1 MNCPVKIKNLCFR
14 YDKDGKNILN
24 NISLEAKRGEIT
36 AIMGPSGSGKSTLCY
51 CIMGIIPHIYGGEL
65 SGEVHIFNEPVSR
78 MKVPEIATKAGIIF
92 QDPDIQLFSPT
103 VEDDI
108 AFGPE
113 NLCLERAEI
122 ARRIDSSL
130 GLVGMDKYRYSDP
143 GYLSGGEKQ
152 LIAISS
158 VLSLHPEV
166 IIFDEAMSQ
175 LDKESKY
182 RVKSIIKELKNEG
195 KTIIVVEHETG
206 NLDTIDR
213 LFILEDS
220 ALIEKDIK
228 NFKARCV
235 PL

>member
-1 MNCPVKIKNLCFR
+1 MNYPVKIKDLCFR
-14 YDKDGKNILN
+14 YDRDNKNILN

-65 SGEVHIFNEPVSR
+65 SGEVHIFNKPVSG
-78 MKVPEIATKAGIIF
+78 MKVPEIAIEAGIIL
-92 QDPDIQLFSPT
+92 QDPDTQLFSPT

-113 NLCLERAEI
+113 NLCLERVEI
-122 ARRIDSSL
+122 SRRIESSL
-130 GLVGMDKYRYSDP
+130 GLVGMNKHRYSDP
-143 GYLSGGEKQ
+143 DCLSGGEKQ

-158 VLSLHPEV
+158 VLSLYPEV

-175 LDKESKY
+175 LDEESKY

-206 NLDTIDR
+206 NLDIADH
-213 LFILEDS
+213 LFILEDG
-220 ALIEKDIK
+220 ALKEKGIK
-228 NFKARCV
+228 NFRTRRV
-235 PL
+235 SF